1 MTPSTPIRWQP
12 IALLV
17 GVVGLYLWSNRPATP
32 PEGWTADFNQAV
44 TEAKATGKNLLVAFN
59 LHGCAPC
66 AMMDRQVMPEPRVRE
81 AIASFVPVRVNLR
94 ERPDIAQR
102 FGVEGAPTYLV
113 VDANGTILDGRSGFV
128 PIDEFL
134 AFLDQA
140 STESET
146 DSQ

>member
-32 PEGWTADFNQAV
+32 PEGWITDFDEAV
-44 TEAKATGKNLLVAFN
+44 IEAKATGKNLLVAFN
-59 LHGCAPC
+59 LHGCMPC
-66 AMMDRQVMPEPRVRE
+66 AMMDRQVMPEARVRA
-81 AIASFVPVRVNLR
+81 AIASFIPVRVSLDR
-94 ERPDIAQR
+94 QPHIAQR
-102 FGVEGAPTYLV
+102 FNVFGAPTYLV
-113 VDANGTILDGRSGFV
+113 VNVDGTILDGRSGFV
-128 PIDEFL
+128 PVEEFL